1 MNANNQPLDIYANL
15 AAVEAEAAAQRAH
28 EEATKAERE
37 RAAEAEREN
46 ARKLA
51 AFNEHK
57 KWNDMR
63 RPHLVRIVEEMN
75 KLQAA
80 SDEKAELVESDAEP
94 FKMDITLLGV
104 SLIGDLAF
112 KEEYQST
119 GRFSSRATGRYRLT
133 VGDYGEKT
141 SFPQKKYGSFSY
153 DKVALLLRNKA
164 HRIVSRNNAEAARS
178 ANKEIVR
185 RVMNAVGIEGDYSSH
200 LSATADVNK
209 PVELKFTFCRNLTEA
224 DAIALIAYLKGAGIQ
239 VR

>member
-1 MNANNQPLDIYANL
+1 MKNEDIYANL
-15 AAVEAEAAAQRAH
+15 ADVEAEAAAQRAH

-51 AFNEHK
+51 AFNERK
-57 KWNDMR
+57 MWNDMR
-63 RPHLVRIVEEMN
+63 RPHLVRLVEEMN

-80 SDEKAELVESDAEP
+80 SDEKAELVEPDAEQ
-94 FKMDITLLGV
+94 FKMDIKLLGV

-112 KEEYQST
+112 KEEYQNT
-119 GRFSSRATGRYRLT
+119 GRFSRRATGRYRLA
-133 VGDYGEKT
+133 VGGYGETT
-141 SFPQKKYGSFSY
+141 SFPQKNDGSFSY

-164 HRIVSRNNAEAARS
+164 LRTVSRNKAEAVRLN
-178 ANKEIVR
+178 NKAAVR
-185 RVMNAVGIEGDYSSH
+185 RVMSAVGIEGEYSSH
-200 LSATADVNK
+200 LSATSDVNK
-209 PVELKFTFCRNLTEA
+209 PVELKFSFCRNLTEA